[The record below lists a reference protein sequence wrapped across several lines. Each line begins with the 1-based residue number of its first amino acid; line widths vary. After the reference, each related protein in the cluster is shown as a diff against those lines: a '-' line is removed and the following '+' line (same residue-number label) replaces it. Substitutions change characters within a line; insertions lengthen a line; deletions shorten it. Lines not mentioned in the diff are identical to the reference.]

1 MPGERAAEVH
11 PKAVEQTA
19 VAYGRSLTNPYFV
32 SMYDKRVNVDCVCL
46 CRGDWH
52 PMKFCAK
59 KKKDPCLALNAFFC
73 YNSNS
78 LPHQRPK
85 AAQKGSSIPTIITQ
99 AHRYRGNHVEVST
112 I

>member
-46 CRGDWH
+46 CRGGFND
-52 PMKFCAK
+52 C
-59 KKKDPCLALNAFFC
+59 
-73 YNSNS
+73 
-78 LPHQRPK
+78 
-85 AAQKGSSIPTIITQ
+85 
-99 AHRYRGNHVEVST
+99 
-112 I
+112 